1 MWRPMNIYENIS
13 SEFFL
18 ECELFPVNIAQK
30 IKARFMDNNI
40 FCENSVPYAL
50 RSALSHSRIY
60 AQLGTAPV
68 VRY

>member
-1 MWRPMNIYENIS
+1 MNIYENIS

-18 ECELFPVNIAQK
+18 ECELFPVNIAQEIKTHVLWTIIFFAK
-30 IKARFMDNNI
+30 IAPCMPSD
-40 FCENSVPYAL
+40 PL
-50 RSALSHSRIY
+50 THSRTY